1 MAEVNSTYYMVN
13 VILKVSFLHKN
24 KHRDVYS
31 SFINSSF
38 ICDCLNLEKN
48 QDAFGKWTDK

>member
-48 QDAFGKWTDK
+48 QDAFGK